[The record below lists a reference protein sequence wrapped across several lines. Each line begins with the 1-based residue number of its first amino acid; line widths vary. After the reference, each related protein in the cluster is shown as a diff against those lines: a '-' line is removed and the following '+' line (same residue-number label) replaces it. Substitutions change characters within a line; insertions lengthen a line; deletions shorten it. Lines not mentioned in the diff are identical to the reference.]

1 MFEVRPNIVAQLTQK
16 LLVSFGNEVDSG
28 KMLLDIPTFTINK
41 KVLLPVIQMLYNDE
55 NLQFRFLTT
64 LCGVHYPDKEL
75 QFGVVYH
82 LHSFKHNLRIRIK
95 SFTSVNDLVFPTMT
109 PIFSA
114 ANWLERETY
123 DFYGIKFEG
132 HPHLKRILNVDDM
145 EDFPMRK
152 EFPLED
158 QTRQDKNDSMFGR

>member
-28 KMLLDIPTFTINK
+28 KMLLDIPTFTVNK
-41 KVLLPVIQMLYNDE
+41 KVLIPVIQMLYNDE
-55 NLQFRFLTT
+55 YLQFSFLTT

-109 PIFSA
+109 SIFSA

-132 HPHLKRILNVDDM
+132 HPDLKRILNVDDM